1 MFFAFISYWNSSPTD
16 RLLSEYRR
24 DFLQVYILN
33 LIFYDDTK
41 FKLNS
46 SKVNYFFYLGK
57 INIINKINHI
67 MFKKTNDEK
76 LK

>member
-16 RLLSEYRR
+16 RLLSEYGR

-41 FKLNS
+41 FKLNT
-46 SKVNYFFYLGK
+46 SKVNYFFY
-57 INIINKINHI
+57 
-67 MFKKTNDEK
+67 
-76 LK
+76 